1 MTQPAGDGF
10 HRHFLVAAAMFCF
23 VFFMV
28 LGFWPPPRRQVREE
42 ARATEAFRLHHRK
55 YHDVIAQI
63 SGLLDTIHH
72 VSEMQQLEL
81 MAVTVSVVRGDLLP
95 HARAEEQFLYPA
107 ADRRAGTDSPVF
119 TATLRFEHR
128 LLERWTEELAAVASE
143 PFPDHNAFCLRGE
156 RLLGLLEAHLAAEEE
171 VLLPML
177 DKTMTPE
184 EFRREVERGMGI
196 GKGALP

>member
-1 MTQPAGDGF
+1 MKQPVGDGF
-10 HRHFLVAAAMFCF
+10 HRHFLVAAAILSFA
-23 VFFMV
+23 FFIA
-28 LGFWPPPRRQVREE
+28 LGFWPPPRRQVEE
-42 ARATEAFRLHHRK
+42 AGRATEAFRLHHRK

-63 SGLLDTIHH
+63 SALLDTIHH

-81 MAVTVSVVRGDLLP
+81 MAVTVSLVRGDLLP
-95 HARAEEQFLYPA
+95 HAKAEEQFLYPA
-107 ADRRAGTDSPVF
+107 ADRRAGTGIHAF

-128 LLERWTEELAAVASE
+128 LLERWTEELAAMASE

-171 VLLPML
+171 VLLPVL

-184 EFRREVERGMGI
+184 QFHREVESGMGI
-196 GKGALP
+196 GKESLP